1 MAAGAVKRGARASWH
16 AERGQLGHRQHRR
29 KARPPRKRLDDRS
42 GQPLCRPREPE
53 VGPGQR
59 CAARRRERRD
69 EDSPH
74 GQSDPW
80 HNQRHGGRR
89 CGVDPA
95 SGSSLA
101 GDGKHTPPEQRE
113 QTRGCSQTSGSGPL
127 LAEWWAHSLQRA
139 GHAGIPSAR
148 WWRGGGDVEVCGVL
162 HPQGRGHRP
171 NHGATKRSGTG
182 RAPTRRRCTRRC
194 WRSCCQRCGIALSST
209 PTTGSR
215 PTMAD

>member
-127 LAEWWAHSLQRA
+127 LAEWWAPRA
-139 GHAGIPSAR
+139 CPVDAILEIRPGQASPRRLSRWLVSAAR
-148 WWRGGGDVEVCGVL
+148 AEGSPPWRIRHRAWVCCAL
-162 HPQGRGHRP
+162 HR
-171 NHGATKRSGTG
+171 
-182 RAPTRRRCTRRC
+182 
-194 WRSCCQRCGIALSST
+194 
-209 PTTGSR
+209 
-215 PTMAD
+215 